1 MTTFELLRNRKAH
14 IGVVGLGYVGRPLAV
29 ALNRKFSVYGFDTD
43 DTLVRTLRSGLDA
56 TRSVNNSELRGVS
69 DRFTSDPAVL
79 RHCSVIIISV
89 PTPINRDRTP
99 DLGSLK
105 AASRTVG
112 RNLPAGCVVVVEST
126 VYPGVTEE
134 VVAPIVAHESG
145 REVGRGFHVGY
156 SPERISP
163 GDDSHTLDRL
173 VKVVAGGDYRVTEL
187 IAAVYGAV
195 TRSGVYRAASIKT
208 AEMAKVI
215 ENTQRDLNIALMN
228 ELAMICDR
236 LSLDTADVIEAAATK
251 WNFARFEPG
260 LVGGHC
266 IGVDPYYL
274 THVAENAGHNPHVI
288 LAGRRV
294 NDSMGRYVAQRTI
307 ELLRPS
313 GNGRR
318 TEVPSVLI
326 LGFTFKE
333 NIADV
338 RNTRVADVLHHLQET
353 GVKCSVFDPEADPR
367 HIREDYGFNV
377 LSDVQHG
384 APYDAVVVA
393 VRHDVFRS
401 SFPLETIKSLS
412 VCDRPVLID
421 VKGIYDRNAARDSG
435 FLYWRL

>member
-1 MTTFELLRNRKAH
+1 M
-14 IGVVGLGYVGRPLAV
+14 
-29 ALNRKFSVYGFDTD
+29 
-43 DTLVRTLRSGLDA
+43 
-56 TRSVNNSELRGVS
+56 
-69 DRFTSDPAVL
+69 
-79 RHCSVIIISV
+79 
-89 PTPINRDRTP
+89 
-99 DLGSLK
+99 
-105 AASRTVG
+105 
-112 RNLPAGCVVVVEST
+112 VVEST
-126 VYPGVTEE
+126 VYPGVTED
-134 VVAPIVAHESG
+134 VAAPIIAHESG
-145 REVGRGFHVGY
+145 HEIGVGFHVGY
-156 SPERISP
+156 SPERINP
-163 GDDSHTLDRL
+163 GDDAHTLDQL
-173 VKVVAGGDYRVTEL
+173 VKVVAGADSRVTALME
-187 IAAVYGAV
+187 AVYGDV
-195 TRSGVYRAASIKT
+195 TRATVFKATSIKT

-236 LSLDTADVIEAAATK
+236 LSLDTADVLEAAATK

-274 THVAENAGHNPHVI
+274 THVAEKAGHNPHVI
-288 LAGRRV
+288 LAGRQV
-294 NDSMGRYVAQRTI
+294 NDSMGRYVARRTI
-307 ELLRPS
+307 ELLRQS
-313 GNGRR
+313 GSGRS
-318 TEVPSVLI
+318 TAVQTVLI

-338 RNTRVADVLHHLQET
+338 RNTRVADVLHHLQEQ
-353 GVKCSVFDPEADPR
+353 GLKCSVFDPEADPR

-401 SFPLETIKSLS
+401 AFPLETIKSLS